1 MSGLVRVD
9 YAGPGGTCEGM
20 RMLGLEPVGVEW
32 DAAACATR
40 AAAGH
45 LTIRADLATY
55 RPHHEPGSVWG
66 YWASPPCQTFSTAG
80 KGAGRDQIDGLV
92 SVIDRED
99 WAAADTLDPRT
110 RHVVDAART
119 AVELHP
125 EWVCMEQVPPAQPVF
140 EAIARRLRVHGYSV
154 WVGVLNCADYGIP
167 QTRKRV
173 ILMASRV
180 RAAHPPEPTHSAD
193 PVDGLFGTTER
204 WVSMADALGW
214 PTSFEVKG
222 RRGAGM
228 TERHGDREAIPA
240 TEPYPTVTGGAH
252 RRHWVVDRR
261 QEHGP
266 KGARVPVPAVPVSEP
281 APTVTGLAGGQW
293 IIREGEPVP
302 VLVNRRDS
310 DAWIEAEG
318 ERRNRPISESAPTIT
333 GEAHRWEF
341 VNGSQDH
348 ATRRPLTAPAPAI
361 LASADNG
368 DSRFQPIGWPH
379 HQPATT
385 VAGDPRIT
393 ARCHHE
399 AGSQGSDAIAAIDVA
414 AGADPGARPIKLTVE
429 DALIL
434 QSFRSDYPVQGTKTK
449 KFEQV
454 GNAVPPV
461 LSMKVVGAITGAA
474 S

>member
-20 RMLGLEPVGVEW
+20 RMLGLEPVGIEW
-32 DAAACATR
+32 DAAACTTR

-119 AVELHP
+119 AVELRP

-140 EAIARRLRVHGYSV
+140 EAVARRLRTHGYSV

-167 QTRKRV
+167 QTRRRV
-173 ILMASRV
+173 ILMASRA
-180 RAAHPPEPTHSAD
+180 RAAHPPGATHSAD
-193 PVDGLFGTTER
+193 PVDGLFGTTEP

-222 RRGAGM
+222 RRGEGM
-228 TERHGDREAIPA
+228 TERHGDRPATPA

-261 QEHGP
+261 TNSRGP
-266 KGARVPVPAVPVSEP
+266 GGTIVPTVPVPVPVSEP
-281 APTVTGLAGGQW
+281 APTVTGIAGGQW
-293 IIREGEPVP
+293 IIRE
-302 VLVNRRDS
+302 D
-310 DAWIEAEG
+310 EAC
-318 ERRNRPISESAPTIT
+318 
-333 GEAHRWEF
+333 RWEF
-341 VNGSQDH
+341 INGSQDH

-368 DSRFQPIGWPH
+368 DSRFQPVGWPH

-399 AGSQGSDAIAAIDVA
+399 AGSQGSDAIDAIDAIDVA